1 MTDRPTAL
9 ERAFDLART
18 GNYAGVSELRQQLK
32 TEGYSVEQ
40 LSGPALL
47 RQLREL
53 CTASH
58 SAAAPE

>member
-1 MTDRPTAL
+1 MTDRLTAL

-18 GNYAGVSELRQQLK
+18 GKYAGVSELRQQLK
-32 TEGYSVEQ
+32 SEGYSVEQ

-53 CTASH
+53 CTASQA
-58 SAAAPE
+58 AAAPD